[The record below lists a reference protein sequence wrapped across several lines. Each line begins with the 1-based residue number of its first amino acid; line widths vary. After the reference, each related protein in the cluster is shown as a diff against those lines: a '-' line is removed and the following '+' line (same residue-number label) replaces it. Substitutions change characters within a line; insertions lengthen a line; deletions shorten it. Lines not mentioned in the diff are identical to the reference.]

1 MHDWSPRGRTWVS
14 IDALCGDLAS
24 GFPLRGKDNH
34 SIPLLV
40 CKTQYSNLEDSPAC
54 LQRGRSSLRPHG
66 GPAVQLWIL
75 DVLNGGSAFGSQAS
89 VQKPSQVY
97 WTITFSSDSIRTVMT
112 VIPRGSFPHPSQ
124 SIYCK
129 LKTSQLKMPYIKYAF
144 HTPCPPTT
152 LAQQHSTLREWVVP
166 SRVHGCLEASALCC
180 NLVLQKV
187 FYRMLLNHTHTHK
200 VLTFVSRVYQVCHT
214 FLPP

>member
-1 MHDWSPRGRTWVS
+1 MHDWSPRGCTQVS
-14 IDALCGDLAS
+14 IDALCGDLPS

-40 CKTQYSNLEDSPAC
+40 CKTQCSNLEDFPAC
-54 LQRGRSSLRPHG
+54 LQRGRRLLRPHG
-66 GPAVQLWIL
+66 GPAGQLWIL
-75 DVLNGGSAFGSQAS
+75 DVLNGGSAFGSQAT

-112 VIPRGSFPHPSQ
+112 VIPRGSFPLPSQ

-129 LKTSQLKMPYIKYAF
+129 LKTSQLKMPYIKHAF

-152 LAQQHSTLREWVVP
+152 LAQQQRTVRM
-166 SRVHGCLEASALCC
+166 GCSLTSPWLPGSFSP
-180 NLVLQKV
+180 VLQPSFAKSDLQDV
-187 FYRMLLNHTHTHK
+187 VKPHTQK
-200 VLTFVSRVYQVCHT
+200 VLTFVSRV
-214 FLPP
+214 